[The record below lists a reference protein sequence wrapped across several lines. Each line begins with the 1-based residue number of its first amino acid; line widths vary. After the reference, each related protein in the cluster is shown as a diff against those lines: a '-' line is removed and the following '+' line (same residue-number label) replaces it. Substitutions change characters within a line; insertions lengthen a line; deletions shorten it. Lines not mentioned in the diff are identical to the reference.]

1 MAIEIRILDR
11 EDRSVL
17 DQVAPGVFDHTVD
30 PRLADE
36 FVDDARHHIVVAL
49 EDGVVVGF
57 ASGVHYIHPDKAP
70 ELFINEVGIAPTH
83 HRQGLGKAVVTSLL
97 EVGRRLG
104 CGEAWVLTDRDNAAA
119 MALYASAGGE
129 EAVDPSI
136 MFTFR
141 LRG

>member
-1 MAIEIRILDR
+1 VAIEIRILNQD
-11 EDRSVL
+11 DRSVL
-17 DQVAPGVFDHTVD
+17 DHVTPGVFDHAVE
-30 PRLADE
+30 PRLANE
-36 FVDDARHHIVVAL
+36 FLSDPRHHIVVAI

-57 ASGVHYIHPDKAP
+57 ASGVHYVHPDKTA

-104 CGEAWVLTDRDNAAA
+104 CREAWVLTDHDNTAA

-141 LRG
+141 LNR

>member
-1 MAIEIRILDR
+1 VAIEIRILNQG
-11 EDRSVL
+11 DRSVL
-17 DQVAPGVFDHTVD
+17 DHVAPGVFDNAVES
-30 PRLADE
+30 RLADE
-36 FVDDARHHIVVAL
+36 FLGDPRHHVVVAV

-57 ASGVHYIHPDKAP
+57 ASGVHYVHPDKAP

-97 EVGRRLG
+97 EVARRLG
-104 CGEAWVLTDRDNAAA
+104 CREAWVLTDRDNAAA

-141 LRG
+141 LNR